1 MCVCYSP
8 AYSRKKGA
16 CTVFTA
22 SSFRCCSSYV
32 RSQDDELRYNATDQ
46 SRALRRDHARAAQH
60 MCLPACVF
68 PLTKRHIAVNPG
80 TDPETVFGRMGNAS
94 VDADSMVVSSETTDH
109 KSRS

>member
-1 MCVCYSP
+1 
-8 AYSRKKGA
+8 
-16 CTVFTA
+16 
-22 SSFRCCSSYV
+22 
-32 RSQDDELRYNATDQ
+32 
-46 SRALRRDHARAAQH
+46 